1 MEFIRFIFGDFF
13 HFIGFVIIVVL
24 ILEGIEA
31 IVKAWR
37 NKK

>member
-1 MEFIRFIFGDFF
+1 MEFIRFIFEDLF
-13 HFIGFVIIVVL
+13 HFIGFVIIVVF
-24 ILEGIEA
+24 ILEGIED